1 MTIELHPTN
10 HRVVDA
16 ADAAGIT
23 IDVRRFAEGTKTSAE
38 AAAAAGCALS
48 AIAKSLVFVVE
59 DAGVDEPVLAV
70 LSGDHRLDTSKLA
83 SAAGAEGA
91 RRAELDEVRSA
102 TGYAPG
108 GTAVFGLANPLR
120 IFADNGLRRNDPIWS
135 AAGTPDA
142 IYPISL
148 NDFDRAV
155 KPIWADLAAVPL
167 EAKPNGGKVPAPD
180 EGGRR

>member
-1 MTIELHPTN
+1 MTSLHSTNQRVIE
-10 HRVVDA
+10 A
-16 ADAAGIT
+16 ASAAGVE
-23 IDVRRFAEGTKTSAE
+23 IDVRRFPEGTKTSAE
-38 AAAAAGCALS
+38 AAAAAGCPLS

-59 DAGVDEPVLAV
+59 GADGEEPVIAV
-70 LSGDHRLDTSKLA
+70 LSGDHRLDTAKLA
-83 SAAGAEGA
+83 LAAGAAGS

-148 NDFDRAV
+148 NDFDRAIR
-155 KPIWADLAAVPL
+155 PIWSDLAAT
-167 EAKPNGGKVPAPD
+167 
-180 EGGRR
+180 

>member
-1 MTIELHPTN
+1 VTVGLHPTN
-10 HRVVDA
+10 RRVVEA
-16 ADAAGIT
+16 AEAAGIK
-23 IDVRRFAEGTKTSAE
+23 IDVRRFPEGTKTSAE
-38 AAAAAGCALS
+38 AAAAAGCPLS

-59 DAGVDEPVLAV
+59 GAEGNEPVIAV
-70 LSGDHRLDTSKLA
+70 LSGDDRLDTAKLA
-83 SAAGAEGA
+83 LAAGAA
-91 RRAELDEVRSA
+91 RSRRAELDEVRAA

-148 NDFDRAV
+148 DDFDRAV
-155 KPIWADLAAVPL
+155 RPIWSDLAQ
-167 EAKPNGGKVPAPD
+167 D
-180 EGGRR
+180 

>member
-1 MTIELHPTN
+1 MTSLHSTNQRVIE
-10 HRVVDA
+10 A
-16 ADAAGIT
+16 ASVAGVE
-23 IDVRRFAEGTKTSAE
+23 IDVRRFPEGTKTSAE
-38 AAAAAGCALS
+38 AAAAAGCPLS

-59 DAGVDEPVLAV
+59 GADGEEPVIAV
-70 LSGDHRLDTSKLA
+70 LSGDHRLDTAKLA
-83 SAAGAEGA
+83 LAAGAAGS

-148 NDFDRAV
+148 NDFDRAIR
-155 KPIWADLAAVPL
+155 PIWSDLAAT
-167 EAKPNGGKVPAPD
+167 
-180 EGGRR
+180 

>member
-1 MTIELHPTN
+1 MNSLHSTN
-10 HRVVDA
+10 QRVVDA
-16 ADAAGIT
+16 ASAAGVD
-23 IDVRRFAEGTKTSAE
+23 IDVRRFPEGTKTSAE
-38 AAAAAGCALS
+38 AAAAAGCPLS
-48 AIAKSLVFVVE
+48 AIAKSLVFVVQGP
-59 DAGVDEPVLAV
+59 DGDEPVLAV

-83 SAAGAEGA
+83 LAAGAAGS

-102 TGYAPG
+102 TGFAPG

-148 NDFDRAV
+148 DDFDRSV
-155 KPIWADLAAVPL
+155 KPIWADLAQ
-167 EAKPNGGKVPAPD
+167 D
-180 EGGRR
+180 

>member
-1 MTIELHPTN
+1 MTALHSTNQRVIE
-10 HRVVDA
+10 A
-16 ADAAGIT
+16 ASAAGVE
-23 IDVRRFAEGTKTSAE
+23 IDVRRFPEGTKTSAE
-38 AAAAAGCALS
+38 AAAAAGCPLS

-59 DAGVDEPVLAV
+59 GADGEEPVIAV
-70 LSGDHRLDTSKLA
+70 LSGDHRLDTAKLA
-83 SAAGAEGA
+83 LAAGAAGS

-120 IFADNGLRRNDPIWS
+120 IFADPGLRRNDPIWS

-155 KPIWADLAAVPL
+155 RPIWSDLAAT
-167 EAKPNGGKVPAPD
+167 
-180 EGGRR
+180 

>member
-1 MTIELHPTN
+1 MTTGLHQTN
-10 HRVVDA
+10 RRVVEA
-16 ADAAGIT
+16 AATAGVE
-23 IDVRRFAEGTKTSAE
+23 IDVRRFPEGTKTSAE
-38 AAAAAGCALS
+38 AAAAAGCPLS

-59 DAGVDEPVLAV
+59 SADGDEPVIAV
-70 LSGDHRLDTSKLA
+70 LSGDHRLDTEKLA
-83 SAAGAEGA
+83 LVAGARRA

-148 NDFDRAV
+148 EDFDRAV
-155 KPIWADLAAVPL
+155 KPIWADLAQ
-167 EAKPNGGKVPAPD
+167 D
-180 EGGRR
+180 

>member
-1 MTIELHPTN
+1 MTSLHSTN
-10 HRVVDA
+10 QRVVEA
-16 ADAAGIT
+16 AATAGVEIE
-23 IDVRRFAEGTKTSAE
+23 VRRFPESTKTSAE
-38 AAAAAGCALS
+38 AAAAAGCPLS
-48 AIAKSLVFVVE
+48 AIAKSLVFVCQGT
-59 DAGVDEPVLAV
+59 DSDEPVIAV

-83 SAAGAEGA
+83 VAAGAIGS

-108 GTAVFGLANPLR
+108 GTAVFGLANRLR

-148 NDFDRAV
+148 DDFDRAV
-155 KPIWADLAAVPL
+155 KPIWTDLAAVPP
-167 EAKPNGGKVPAPD
+167 EA
-180 EGGRR
+180 

>member
-1 MTIELHPTN
+1 MTIDLHPTN
-10 HRVVDA
+10 RRVLVA
-16 ADAAGIT
+16 ASAAGVD
-23 IDVRRFAEGTKTSAE
+23 IDVRRFPEGTKTSAD
-38 AAAAAGCALS
+38 AAAAAGCPLS
-48 AIAKSLVFVVE
+48 AIAKSLVFVVQSA
-59 DAGVDEPVLAV
+59 DGDEPVIAV

-83 SAAGAEGA
+83 LAAGAVGS
-91 RRAELDEVRSA
+91 RRAELDEVRAA

-148 NDFDRAV
+148 DDFDRAV
-155 KPIWADLAAVPL
+155 QPIWTDLATV
-167 EAKPNGGKVPAPD
+167 
-180 EGGRR
+180 